1 MIRILFVAIF
11 AAILLQWARNWRR
24 VIGVTLIATLSFG
37 MVFPQP
43 AYAQFGL
50 LGGIQNILNIINGA
64 IRSVLNTIGTI
75 SQSME
80 ALHQQIVWPVQLIN
94 RARNAITSL
103 IAQFRAAMDSIYRV
117 PVNSATLPNPTG
129 LEGIIRNRQT
139 NDFPNLTQSYYRA
152 FGALPAVDR
161 ADPLAR
167 NMIDIDDSLALNT
180 LKTSKATDQVGD
192 LILESGNQ
200 IEDEARLAAPG
211 SAPFLTASAMA
222 ANIQSQA
229 MMQRMLAAMLRQEAA
244 RIAQENAIRKRYGIL
259 VVRVR
264 QSISD
269 VLKRP

>member
-1 MIRILFVAIF
+1 MIRVLFVTVF
-11 AAILLQWARNWRR
+11 AAVLFRWAHNWRR
-24 VIGVTLIATLSFG
+24 VVGVTLIATVSVG

-50 LGGIQNILNIINGA
+50 LGGVQNILNIINGA

-103 IAQFRAAMDSIYRV
+103 IAQFRGEMESIYRL
-117 PVNSATLPNPTG
+117 PVRSATLPNPSG
-129 LEGIIRNRQT
+129 LEAIIRNRQT

-244 RIAQENAIRKRYGIL
+244 RIAHENTILKRNGMLITK
-259 VVRVR
+259 VR
-264 QSISD
+264 QNISD
-269 VLKRP
+269 ILTRP

>member
-1 MIRILFVAIF
+1 MIRVLFVTMF
-11 AAILLQWARNWRR
+11 AAILFRWAKNWRR
-24 VIGVTLIATLSFG
+24 VVGLTLIATVSVG
-37 MVFPQP
+37 MVFPP
-43 AYAQFGL
+43 PVYAQFGL
-50 LGGIQNILNIINGA
+50 LGGIQNILNIINGG

-75 SQSME
+75 SQSIE
-80 ALHQQIVWPVQLIN
+80 ALHQQIVWPTQLIN

-103 IAQFRAAMDSIYRV
+103 IAQFRGTMASIYRV
-117 PVNSATLPNPTG
+117 PVSSATLPNPVA
-129 LEGIIRNRQT
+129 LDAIIRNRQT
-139 NDFPNLTQSYYRA
+139 TDFASLTQSYYRA
-152 FGALPAVDR
+152 FGALPAADQ

-229 MMQRMLAAMLRQEAA
+229 MMQKMLAATFRQEAA
-244 RIAQENAIRKRYGIL
+244 RVAHENAVRKRYGIL
-259 VVRVR
+259 VTKVR

-269 VLKRP
+269 ILNRP

>member
-1 MIRILFVAIF
+1 MIRVLFVTIF
-11 AAILLQWARNWRR
+11 AAVLLRWAQNWRR
-24 VIGVTLIATLSFG
+24 VVGVTLIATVSIG
-37 MVFPQP
+37 MVFPPP

-64 IRSVLNTIGTI
+64 IRSVLSTIGTI
-75 SQSME
+75 SQSIE

-94 RARNAITSL
+94 RARNAIASV
-103 IAQFRAAMDSIYRV
+103 IAQFRRAMDSIYRL
-117 PVNSATLPNPTG
+117 PVSSATLPNPSA
-129 LEGIIRNRQT
+129 LEAIVRNRQT
-139 NDFPNLTQSYYRA
+139 SDFSALSQSYYQA
-152 FGALPAVDR
+152 FGALPPADR

-167 NMIDIDDSLALNT
+167 NMMDIDDSLALNT

-229 MMQRMLAAMLRQEAA
+229 MMQKMLAAMLRQEAA
-244 RIAQENAIRKRYGIL
+244 RIAHENAVRKRYGIHA
-259 VVRVR
+259 VKVR

-269 VLKRP
+269 ILNRP